1 MRARQINV
9 TRRSSGGKRNRLDEH
24 KRRAVCEEAARIMVE
39 ESVRNYQVAKHKACM
54 RLGYDHRR
62 TPLPTNRE
70 IESAFAT
77 RLRLFRGKSLTDKLR
92 CGRQRAAEIMCLF
105 AAFQP
110 RLVGALLRGNVTDD
124 TPVELH
130 LFADNPE
137 EVVDH
142 LDQNQIPCQTF
153 DKRVRFAG
161 NRFVQIP
168 GFRFSVD
175 HGMVELLIFNRKQ
188 LREAPICPVDGRPMK
203 RANLS
208 AVESL
213 VLETPSDLG

>member
-1 MRARQINV
+1 VNRQTNV
-9 TRRSSGGKRNRLDEH
+9 ARRSSGSKRNRLGEH
-24 KRRAVCEEAARIMVE
+24 KRRAVCEEAARIMAE

-70 IESAFAT
+70 IESAFAA
-77 RLRLFRGKSLTDKLR
+77 RLRLFRGKSLIERLR
-92 CGRQRAAEIMCLF
+92 CSRQRAAEIMRLF
-105 AAFQP
+105 TPFQP

-124 TPVELH
+124 TPIELH

-161 NRFVQIP
+161 NRFIQVP

-175 HGMVELLIFNRKQ
+175 HGMVELLTFNRKQ

-203 RANLS
+203 RATLS
-208 AVESL
+208 TVESL
-213 VLETPSDLG
+213 VF

>member
-1 MRARQINV
+1 
-9 TRRSSGGKRNRLDEH
+9 
-24 KRRAVCEEAARIMVE
+24 
-39 ESVRNYQVAKHKACM
+39 M
-54 RLGYDHRR
+54 RLF
-62 TPLPTNRE
+62 TP
-70 IESAFAT
+70 
-77 RLRLFRGKSLTDKLR
+77 
-92 CGRQRAAEIMCLF
+92 
-105 AAFQP
+105 FQP

-124 TPVELH
+124 TPIELH

-161 NRFVQIP
+161 NRFIQVP

-175 HGMVELLIFNRKQ
+175 RGMVELLTFNKKQ

-203 RANLS
+203 RATLNT
-208 AVESL
+208 VESL
-213 VLETPSDLG
+213 VLEMLSDVG

>member
-1 MRARQINV
+1 MNRQINV
-9 TRRSSGGKRNRLDEH
+9 TRRSSGGKRYRLDEH
-24 KRRAVCEEAARIMVE
+24 KRRAVCEEAARIMAE
-39 ESVRNYQVAKHKACM
+39 ESVRNYQIAKHKACV

-77 RLRLFRGKSLTDKLR
+77 RLRLFRGDSLIRRLR
-92 CGRQRAAEIMCLF
+92 CGRQRAAEIMRLF
-105 AAFQP
+105 APFQP

-124 TPVELH
+124 TPIELH
-130 LFADNPE
+130 IFADNPE
-137 EVVDH
+137 EIVDH
-142 LDQNQIPCQTF
+142 LHHNQIPCQTF
-153 DKRVRFAG
+153 DKRVRFSG
-161 NRFVQIP
+161 NRYVQIP

-175 HGMVELLIFNRKQ
+175 HDMVELLTFNTKQ

-203 RANLS
+203 RASLS

-213 VLETPSDLG
+213 SLETPSDLG